1 MGTDCTLRAF
11 FELRVSTS
19 CVGLQACVI
28 HTNMG
33 HIVMEPICASRFR
46 ENRSITRSH
55 HCSGQAKL
63 RLNVYFV
70 PRLQRRM
77 RHQSCDCCKRLLCV
91 PTVCVN
97 HRQTRFSS
105 QGGAKRTNTRQVTW
119 LYTVFFASFPEPQ
132 TAGFTSKNG
141 EMSQVRVFPFW
152 VMLVV

>member
-55 HCSGQAKL
+55 HCSGPSKIAVECVLRTTPAKAYASPKL
-63 RLNVYFV
+63 RLLQTPALCSNGMRKPSSNQVFV
-70 PRLQRRM
+70 PGRR
-77 RHQSCDCCKRLLCV
+77 Q
-91 PTVCVN
+91 
-97 HRQTRFSS
+97 
-105 QGGAKRTNTRQVTW
+105 RTNTRQVTW
-119 LYTVFFASFPEPQ
+119 LYTVFFASFPDPRLQ
-132 TAGFTSKNG
+132 V
-141 EMSQVRVFPFW
+141 SQVR
-152 VMLVV
+152 MGRCHK